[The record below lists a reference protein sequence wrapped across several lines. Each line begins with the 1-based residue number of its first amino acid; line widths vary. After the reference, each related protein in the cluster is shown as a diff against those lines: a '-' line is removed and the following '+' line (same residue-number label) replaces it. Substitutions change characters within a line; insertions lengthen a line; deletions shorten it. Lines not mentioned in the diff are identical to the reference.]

1 MGLFWSHPES
11 GWRLGR
17 RCCRHLHTQL
27 FMLKNTGPFREMIGL
42 FGGNMGLFWSHPDSG
57 WRLGRRCRRYL
68 HTQLF
73 ILKNA
78 GLFWEMIGLFGGNTG
93 LFWSHLESGWRLGR
107 RCHRY
112 LHTQLFILKNAGLFW
127 EMIGLFFM
135 EYRALLITSGKR
147 ITTWE
152 TLPSRS
158 SYSAMNSRSRPLNTC
173 FITASIVESSGLV
186 CLFAYSMCVCIL
198 YVCCSVLQCVAVCY
212 SVLQCVAVCWV
223 YLRIQCVC
231 VYCIYVCM

>member
-1 MGLFWSHPES
+1 MQSFWTTDRALLWEYGALLITS
-11 GWRLGR
+11 GKRMTTWETLLSSSSYTVIHAKEYR
-17 RCCRHLHTQL
+17 
-27 FMLKNTGPFREMIGL
+27 PFREMIGL

-57 WRLGRRCRRYL
+57 WRLGRRCR
-68 HTQLF
+68 
-73 ILKNA
+73 
-78 GLFWEMIGLFGGNTG
+78 
-93 LFWSHLESGWRLGR
+93 
-107 RCHRY
+107 RY

-198 YVCCSVLQCVAVCY
+198 YVCCSVLQCVAVCC